1 MPSVDLHNVSVRF
14 PVYFAWNRS
23 IKNMP
28 LVAGAAQSRRKLEV
42 EALTEI
48 SLSLAPGDRL
58 AVLGANGSGKSTLLR
73 VLGGILKP
81 TQGEAEITGTA
92 LGAFSTGFGFHSR
105 GTGYDNIVLTGQA
118 LGKSAKEIR
127 DVAEEISRFVD
138 SAEIL
143 DLPVDRLSPGDLF
156 HLASATM
163 LFFKADIMVFDEVF
177 EGADPDV
184 ISRVKEQILSTRAA
198 DAVVAVIER
207 SRSILDGFCTKAL
220 MLEKGRIAD
229 FGDYESVMERHGES
243 HTF

>member
-14 PVYFAWNRS
+14 PVYFAWSRS
-23 IKNMP
+23 IKNLP
-28 LVAGAAQSRRKLEV
+28 LGAGEAQSRRKLEV
-42 EALTEI
+42 EALTEV

-81 TQGEAEITGTA
+81 TQGEAEISGTA
-92 LGAFSTGFGFHSR
+92 LGTFNTGFGFHSR

-127 DVAEEISRFVD
+127 DVAEEISRFVG
-138 SAEIL
+138 STEAL
-143 DLPVDRLSPGDLF
+143 DLAVDRLSPGDLF
-156 HLASATM
+156 HLSSATM

-184 ISRVKEQILSTRAA
+184 VSRVKEHILSTRAD
-198 DAVVAVIER
+198 DAVVAVVER
-207 SRSILDGFCTKAL
+207 SRSILDGFCAKAL
-220 MLEKGRIAD
+220 VLEKGRIAD
-229 FGDYESVMERHGES
+229 FGDYESVMERHGQN